1 MHPEDLLY
9 SEEHEWVR
17 VEGEVAVI
25 GITDFAQ
32 SQLGEV
38 VYVDLPSQDTALVAS
53 DVFGEVESVKS
64 VSELFSPVSGTV
76 IEVNDALQDEPETI
90 NVDPYDGG
98 WLVKVALLDSSEL
111 DGLMSAEAY
120 NLFIKQ
126 DLT

>member
-25 GITDFAQ
+25 GITYFAQ

-38 VYVDLPSQDTALVAS
+38 VYVDLPSQDTVVAVS

-76 IEVNDALQDEPETI
+76 IEVNSTLQDEPEII

-98 WLVKVALLDSSEL
+98 WLVKVALSDSSEL

-126 DLT
+126 DLA

>member
-1 MHPEDLLY
+1 VHPEDLLY

>member
-1 MHPEDLLY
+1 VHPEDLLY

-32 SQLGEV
+32 GQLGEV
-38 VYVDLPSQDTALVAS
+38 VYVDLPDQDTSLVAG

-76 IEVNDALQDEPETI
+76 IEVNDTLQDEPETI

-98 WLVKVALLDSSEL
+98 WLVKVTLSDSSEL

-126 DLT
+126 DLA

>member
-1 MHPEDLLY
+1 VHPEDLLY

-38 VYVDLPSQDTALVAS
+38 VYVDLPNQDSAVAVN

-76 IEVNDALQDEPETI
+76 IEVNSTLQDEPEII
-90 NVDPYDGG
+90 NVDPYDAG
-98 WLVKVALLDSSEL
+98 WLVKVALSDSSEL

-126 DLT
+126 DLA

>member
-1 MHPEDLLY
+1 VHPEDLLY

-25 GITDFAQ
+25 GITYFAQ

-38 VYVDLPSQDTALVAS
+38 VYVDLPSQDTVVAVS

-76 IEVNDALQDEPETI
+76 IEVNSTLQDEPEII

-98 WLVKVALLDSSEL
+98 WLVKVALSDSSEL

-126 DLT
+126 DLA

>member
-32 SQLGEV
+32 GQLGEV
-38 VYVDLPSQDTALVAS
+38 VYVDLPDQDTSLVAG

-76 IEVNDALQDEPETI
+76 IEVNDTLQDEPETI

-98 WLVKVALLDSSEL
+98 WLVKVTLSDSSEL

-126 DLT
+126 DLA

>member
-1 MHPEDLLY
+1 VHPEDLLY

-38 VYVDLPSQDTALVAS
+38 VYVDLPSQDSAVAVG

-76 IEVNDALQDEPETI
+76 IEVNSTLQDEPEII

-98 WLVKVALLDSSEL
+98 WLVKVALSDSSEL

-126 DLT
+126 DLA